1 MLGTKAFVL
10 ELRRIGLDL
19 NRRTL
24 DPLSGAEMAKPIKQQ
39 DANQLEAGYSI
50 WHRTYEIGGI
60 LVAVSLN
67 TMLAI
72 RMLKCPSLSGWW
84 TPLAALCGLLFADFI
99 SGFVHW
105 MFDTWGSVD
114 TPVFGKLA
122 IRTFRHHH
130 VDAKAITRHDFIE
143 TNGHNITLTTVLGFS
158 GLVFVIPDVTAATL
172 GDVFLV
178 QSMLWGAIFTCFTS
192 QIHKWAHQDKAP
204 YFVQLLQRAR
214 LILEPKHH
222 DVHHTAPFA
231 RNYCITVGW
240 MNGPLRTV
248 RFFETLEWMITAVTG
263 ALPRADDI
271 GEEAAL
277 EIVETQ
283 TSPIVV
289 EDDEAAAAEE

>member
-1 MLGTKAFVL
+1 MA
-10 ELRRIGLDL
+10 
-19 NRRTL
+19 NR
-24 DPLSGAEMAKPIKQQ
+24 IKQQ
-39 DANQLEAGYSI
+39 DATKLEAGYSI
-50 WHRTYEIGGI
+50 YHRTYEIGGI
-60 LVAVSLN
+60 LLAVSLN
-67 TMLAI
+67 TVLAT

-84 TPLAALCGLLFADFI
+84 TPLAALVGILVSDFT

-114 TPVFGKLA
+114 TPVVGRLA

-143 TNGHNITLTTVLGFS
+143 TNGHNISLTTIYAFV
-158 GLVFVIPDVTAATL
+158 GLVFVIPYIATASL
-172 GDVFLV
+172 FDVFVV
-178 QSMLWGAIFTCFTS
+178 QSLLCATVFTAFTS
-192 QIHKWAHQDKAP
+192 QIHKWAHQDEEAP
-204 YFVQLLQRAR
+204 TFIQLLQRAR

-222 DVHHTAPFA
+222 DIHHSAPYA

-240 MNGPLRTV
+240 MNGPLRAI
-248 RFFETLEWMITAVTG
+248 RFFETLEWMITSITG

-283 TSPIVV
+283 VNAPMG
-289 EDDEAAAAEE
+289 EDDDAAAAED